1 MLDFSLHHM
10 RVQSEGS
17 HLWAR
22 KRALMRNQID
32 QHLEF
37 QPPEMW
43 ERSFCYY
50 LSHLVCSILSWQPKQ
65 TNRRERSERL
75 RSCFKGTHWPNLG
88 QSELQNEWTDS
99 HFSCSVMSDS
109 LQPHGLQQVRP
120 PCPSPTLGVIQAQV
134 DWVSNAMQPS
144 QHLSSPSPLTC
155 NLSQHQGLFK
165 WVSSSH
171 QVDKVLEFQLQH
183 QSFQW
188 IFRTDLLYDELVGS
202 SCSPRDS
209 QESSPTPQ
217 FKSINSSVLSFLHS
231 PTLTSL
237 YDHRKNHIIDYTNLC
252 WQSNV
257 SAFQY
262 AI

>member
-1 MLDFSLHHM
+1 MMSWGQDPNPIGLVTLEEEKEMLDFSLHHI
-10 RVQSEGS
+10 RVQSKGS

-88 QSELQNEWTDS
+88 QLELQNEWTDS

-109 LQPHGLQQVRP
+109 LQPCGLQQVRL
-120 PCPSPTLGVIQAQV
+120 PCPSPTPGAYLNSCPSCWWCHPTISSSVI
-134 DWVSNAMQPS
+134 P
-144 QHLSSPSPLTC
+144 LSSCL
-155 NLSQHQGLFK
+155 
-165 WVSSSH
+165 
-171 QVDKVLEFQLQH
+171 
-183 QSFQW
+183 QSFPTSGSFPRSQLFASGGQSIGVW
-188 IFRTDLLYDELVGS
+188 ALALVLPMNIQGWF
-202 SCSPRDS
+202 P
-209 QESSPTPQ
+209 
-217 FKSINSSVLSFLHS
+217 LG
-231 PTLTSL
+231 
-237 YDHRKNHIIDYTNLC
+237 
-252 WQSNV
+252 
-257 SAFQY
+257 
-262 AI
+262 